1 MNIYISIK
9 ILRRSYYVKKIT
21 DQDGNIYSK
30 KPIYKRV
37 WFIVL
42 AVIVFILI
50 IQQTTDNKKKD
61 VEVKNSTQET

>member
-1 MNIYISIK
+1 MSKKLQIKMGIYIF
-9 ILRRSYYVKKIT
+9 KKI
-21 DQDGNIYSK
+21 
-30 KPIYKRV
+30 IYKRV